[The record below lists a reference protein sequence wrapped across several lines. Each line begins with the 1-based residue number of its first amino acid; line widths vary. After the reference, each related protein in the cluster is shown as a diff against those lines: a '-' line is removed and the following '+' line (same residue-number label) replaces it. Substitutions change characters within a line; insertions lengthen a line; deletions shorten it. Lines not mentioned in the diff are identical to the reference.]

1 MWRVQMHRDALPVEL
16 NVSTCCEQEDVRK
29 VYRFLDTEPRQD
41 LVETFTDFN
50 EFIKRRAA
58 RGSGGPWRVSLKAP
72 KNTKPETRRAV
83 QMSSDN

>member
-16 NVSTCCEQEDVRK
+16 NVSTCCEQEDVH
-29 VYRFLDTEPRQD
+29 RFLDTEPRQD

-50 EFIKRRAA
+50 RLRRRTA
-58 RGSGGPWRVSLKAP
+58 RGSGGPWRVSLKGP